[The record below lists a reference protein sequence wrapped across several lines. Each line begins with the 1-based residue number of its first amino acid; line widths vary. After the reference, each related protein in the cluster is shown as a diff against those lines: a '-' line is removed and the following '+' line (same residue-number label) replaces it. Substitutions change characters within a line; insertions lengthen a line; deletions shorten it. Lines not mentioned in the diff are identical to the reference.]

1 MARQL
6 VIVARGHP
14 DLYQYLRQRFS
25 DEAQAEVL
33 LDRRLGQRRAE
44 HVPVP
49 AAVERRRQDRRGR
62 PDVDAMLRSRSH
74 VILNLG

>member
-14 DLYQYLRQRFS
+14 DLYLYLRHRFA

-33 LDRRLGQRRAE
+33 LDRRLRQRRAE
-44 HVPVP
+44 QVPVP
-49 AAVERRRQDRRGR
+49 AAAERRRQDRRAR

-74 VILNLG
+74 VIVNLS